1 MTAPRRN
8 GARETDAPI
17 AQSQGTPPTD
27 TAVPAPQPPQ
37 TIPESFV
44 YGTIVVGNRCPNA
57 VLYTGESQLDA
68 TARRGLQEIRQVA
81 GPVRLR
87 IRTRNAVIWDT
98 TFTVTAGTRHV
109 IGSRPLRCPQ

>member
-1 MTAPRRN
+1 MTAPRRS

-98 TFTVTAGTRHV
+98 TLIRSSH
-109 IGSRPLRCPQ
+109 